1 MQFKPYWIET
11 RAPFAGG
18 RQGELPAKTSVV
30 VIGGGFTGLSAARS
44 LAMQGIDTVLLE
56 AGEVAG
62 GASGRS
68 GGHCNNGTAADLL
81 ALSERLGA
89 EEARR
94 YYAMFDEAVDF
105 VEALVREEQIDCDF
119 VRNGKIKLAVKP
131 SHVEAMKRGAEYLA
145 REVEPDLV
153 FLEGEALQSE
163 VCSDAFHAG
172 MVLPRSAQMH
182 VGRYGGGLAEA
193 AARRGAA
200 VFEHTPVT
208 QLRRL
213 NGTRYEVGTA
223 RGTILA
229 EAVLVCTGPSLEGP
243 FGWLRRRTVPMGS
256 FVIATEP
263 LTEEQVAA
271 SMPGRRNCVTSAH
284 VGNYFRL
291 TADNR
296 MVFGGRARFALSN
309 PASDAKAG
317 DVLRKGLG
325 QLFPALAGVPIAYS
339 WGGVVDMTQDRLPR
353 AGEHDGLFYV
363 IGLSGH
369 GVQFSGYIGDR
380 MARRI
385 AGESQANP
393 LEGKPF
399 PAIPGH
405 LGPPWFLPF
414 VGAWYRYLDW
424 RS

>member
-1 MQFKPYWIET
+1 MQLKPYWIET
-11 RAPFAGG
+11 RTAFSGA
-18 RQGELPAKTSVV
+18 RQGDLPAKASVV
-30 VIGGGFTGLSAARS
+30 VIGGGFTGLSAART

-81 ALSERLGA
+81 GLSKRLGA

-94 YYAMFDEAVDF
+94 YYAMFDDAVDF
-105 VEALVREEQIDCDF
+105 VENTVREEQIDCDF
-119 VRNGKIKLAVKP
+119 VRCGKIKLAVKP
-131 SHVEAMKRGAEYLA
+131 SHVEGMKRGADYLA

-153 FLEGEALQSE
+153 FLDQAELQSE

-182 VGRYGGGLAEA
+182 VGRYGTGLAEA

-200 VFEHTPVT
+200 IYENTPVT
-208 QLRRL
+208 GLKRL
-213 NGTRYEVGTA
+213 GGSRHEVATS
-223 RGTILA
+223 RGSIVA
-229 EAVLVCTGPSLEGP
+229 EAVLICTGPSLEGP

-271 SMPGRRNCVTSAH
+271 SMPGKRNCVTSAH

-317 DVLRKGLG
+317 EVLRKRLG
-325 QLFPALAGVPIAYS
+325 QLFPALADVPIAYS

-363 IGLSGH
+363 TGLSGH
-369 GVQFSGYIGDR
+369 GVQFSGFIGDR
-380 MARRI
+380 MARLI
-385 AGESQANP
+385 GGQAEANP
-393 LEGKPF
+393 LAGKAF

-414 VGAWYRYLDW
+414 VGVWYRYLDW

>member
-1 MQFKPYWIET
+1 MQLKPYWIET
-11 RAPFAGG
+11 RTAFEGA
-18 RQGELPAKTSVV
+18 RQGELPGKASVV
-30 VIGGGFTGLSAARS
+30 VIGGGFTGLSAART
-44 LAMQGIDTVLLE
+44 LAKKGIDVVLLE
-56 AGEVAG
+56 AGQVAG

-81 ALSERLGA
+81 GLAQRLGA
-89 EEARR
+89 DEARR

-105 VEALVREEQIDCDF
+105 VEAVVREEQIDCQF
-119 VRNGKIKLAVKP
+119 VRNGKIKLAAKP
-131 SHVEAMKRGAEYLA
+131 SHVEAMKRGADYLA

-153 FLEGEALQSE
+153 WLDKAQLQSE

-182 VGRYGGGLAEA
+182 VGRYGTGLAEA
-193 AARRGAA
+193 AARHGAA
-200 VFEHTPVT
+200 IFENTPVT
-208 QLRRL
+208 RL
-213 NGTRYEVGTA
+213 KRLSGNRYEVGTA
-223 RGTILA
+223 RGSVAA

-271 SMPGRRNCVTSAH
+271 SLPGRRNCVTSAH

-296 MVFGGRARFALSN
+296 VVFGGRARFALSN

-317 DVLRKGLG
+317 DVLRRGLRAI
-325 QLFPALAGVPIAYS
+325 FPVLAQVPIAYS

-353 AGEHDGLFYV
+353 AGEHQGLFYV
-363 IGLSGH
+363 TGLSGH

-380 MARRI
+380 MARLI
-385 AGESQANP
+385 GGEADVNP
-393 LEGKPF
+393 LAGKPF
-399 PAIPGH
+399 SAIPGH
-405 LGPPWFLPF
+405 LGPPWFLPI

>member
-1 MQFKPYWIET
+1 MQLKPYWIET
-11 RAPFAGG
+11 RSAFSGG
-18 RQGELPAKTSVV
+18 RQGELPAKASVV

-44 LAMQGIDTVLLE
+44 LAMQGIDVVLLE
-56 AGEVAG
+56 AGEIAG

-81 ALSERLGA
+81 GLAKRLGA
-89 EEARR
+89 EEAKR

-131 SHVEAMKRGAEYLA
+131 SHVEAMKRGADYLA
-145 REVEPDLV
+145 REVEPDLQ
-153 FLEGEALQSE
+153 FLEGAQLQSE

-182 VGRYGGGLAEA
+182 VGRYGTGLAEA

-200 VFEHTPVT
+200 IFENAPVT
-208 QLRRL
+208 GLKRISG
-213 NGTRYEVGTA
+213 NRYEVGTA
-223 RGTILA
+223 RGNVVA

-271 SMPGRRNCVTSAH
+271 SLPGRRNCVTSAH

-296 MVFGGRARFALSN
+296 VIFGGRARFALSN
-309 PASDAKAG
+309 PASDASAG
-317 DVLRKGLG
+317 EILRKGLG
-325 QLFPALAGVPIAYS
+325 KLFPALAQVPIAYS

-353 AGEHDGLFYV
+353 AGEHQGLFYV
-363 IGLSGH
+363 TGLSGH

-380 MARRI
+380 MAKLI
-385 AGESQANP
+385 GGQADANP
-393 LEGKPF
+393 LAGKTF
-399 PAIPGH
+399 SAIPGH
-405 LGPPWFLPF
+405 LGPPWFLPI

>member
-1 MQFKPYWIET
+1 MQLKPYWIET
-11 RAPFAGG
+11 RDAFAGG
-18 RQGELPAKTSVV
+18 QQGELPAKASVV
-30 VIGGGFTGLSAARS
+30 VIGGGFTGLSAART

-56 AGEVAG
+56 AGQVAG

-81 ALSERLGA
+81 GLSNRLGT

-131 SHVEAMKRGAEYLA
+131 SHVEAMKRGADYLA

-153 FLEGEALQSE
+153 FLDKAQLSSE

-182 VGRYGGGLAEA
+182 VGRYGTGLAEA

-200 VFEHTPVT
+200 IFENTPVT
-208 QLRRL
+208 RL
-213 NGTRYEVGTA
+213 KRLQGSRYEVGTA
-223 RGTILA
+223 GGTVVA

-263 LTEEQVAA
+263 LTEQQVAA
-271 SMPGRRNCVTSAH
+271 SIPGRRNCVTSAH

-296 MVFGGRARFALSN
+296 VVFGGRARFALSN

-317 DVLRKGLG
+317 EILRKGLG
-325 QLFPALAGVPIAYS
+325 ELFPALAEVPIAYS

-353 AGEHDGLFYV
+353 ADEHDGLFYV
-363 IGLSGH
+363 TGLSGH

-380 MARRI
+380 MARLI
-385 AGESQANP
+385 GGEADANP
-393 LEGKPF
+393 LAGKPF
-399 PAIPGH
+399 TAIPGH
-405 LGPPWFLPF
+405 LGPPWFLPI